1 MRKRKHSK
9 KPLILFIILYVVFIL
24 AIVAVGFLTYLS
36 FDLNKGMKQ
45 SKNDISNENA
55 ALSGKV
61 SELETQITEL
71 DTQIAE
77 KQAFA
82 EQQTADAVGNVS
94 LDENAMIQSPTSESV
109 FGSNS
114 SIDELAIGQIL
125 DKFDVIGSEDAYF
138 KSYEIV
144 QGDSVYNRINGRSYY
159 DNPNIGLGD
168 LRYLKMVHYNFDH
181 QVQVGEMIVNAV
193 IAEDVINLF
202 KDMFDIEYEVQSMK
216 LIDDYWTGEGDSSD
230 SNSIEHNNTSAFCY
244 REITGGGSLSN
255 HAFGRAIDINP
266 QQNPYVSYSSGSP
279 YWSHEN
285 ASAYIDR
292 SNPDPHVI
300 NEGDECYNLFA
311 KYGFSWGGLWDGIKD
326 YQHFEKEW

>member
-1 MRKRKHSK
+1 MKKRKHSK
-9 KPLILFIILYVVFIL
+9 TTLILCIILNVAFTC
-24 AIVAVGFLTYLS
+24 AIAVVGFLCFFS

-45 SKNDISNENA
+45 SRDEIKAENT

-61 SELETQITEL
+61 VELEK
-71 DTQIAE
+71 QIADVDA
-77 KQAFA
+77 KIA
-82 EQQTADAVGNVS
+82 EQQKLAEQQAAETTQEES
-94 LDENAMIQSPTSESV
+94 LEENAMLRPSASESV
-109 FGSNS
+109 FGSGE
-114 SIDELAIGQIL
+114 SIDEMSIGQIL
-125 DKFDVIGSEDAYF
+125 DEFDVIGSEDAYF
-138 KSYEIV
+138 KSYEITE
-144 QGDSVYNRINGRSYY
+144 GDSVYNRINGRSYY

-181 QVQVGEMIVNAV
+181 QVQVGEMIVNAA

-216 LIDDYWTGEGDSSD
+216 LIDDYWTGDGDSSD
-230 SNSIEHNNTSAFCY
+230 SNSIDHNNTSAFCY

-266 QQNPYVSYSSGSP
+266 QQNPYVWFSNGTP
-279 YWSHEN
+279 QWSHEN
-285 ASAYIDR
+285 ASAYIVR

-311 KYGFSWGGLWDGIKD
+311 KYGFSWGGLWSGTKD
-326 YQHFEKEW
+326 YQHFEKKW